1 MHGWCAVAALL
12 ALLLGVLLGH
22 EVAPPAPVALVEDG
36 TPGMLPVSGG
46 VVPTANMPSKPLPGQ
61 KKAPCASDETEHL
74 GACWMKVGRQ
84 PPCREYYR
92 LGSACYVP
100 VGEPPKG
107 QPLTIEP

>member
-1 MHGWCAVAALL
+1 
-12 ALLLGVLLGH
+12 
-22 EVAPPAPVALVEDG
+22 
-36 TPGMLPVSGG
+36 MLPVSGG